1 MKLFLSLSRHDFG
14 YTSLLTHLFQMYVEQ
29 IRLVAL
35 DFDMTL
41 VDIHTGGQW
50 RGSASALQSHV
61 RQEMTCLIRACHQYG
76 IYVAIATFST
86 QIDLLRTV
94 VQNSVRQ
101 SPQQQYHGDST
112 SSASSRVIPVYGGN
126 DRVAPYWHGKQSQLV
141 LARQYFDNHRR
152 QQKNGETA
160 LLSPYEVVLVDD
172 DERNIAIAQKD
183 GYRTIWY
190 DPEHSDA
197 EDALVL
203 S

>member
-86 QIDLLRTV
+86 QIDLLRSV
-94 VQNSVRQ
+94 VQNSLGSPPQ
-101 SPQQQYHGDST
+101 SYAGDSN
-112 SSASSRVIPVYGGN
+112 SSASSNMVIPVYGGN

-141 LARQYFDNHRR
+141 LARQYFDNLR
-152 QQKNGETA
+152 KNGETA
-160 LLSPYEVVLVDD
+160 LLSPSEIVLVDD